1 MREIIL
7 YSVLFLNIITFL
19 LYGLDKQKARQRRW
33 RIPEKVLIGFAVIGG
48 SVGAYTGM
56 KVFRHKTQ
64 KKKFSIGVP
73 LIFLIQIGLLF
84 YFYGMK
90 Q

>member
-1 MREIIL
+1 MQEIIL
-7 YSVLFLNIITFL
+7 YSVIFLNIITFL

-33 RIPEKVLIGFAVIGG
+33 RIPERVLIGFALIGG
-48 SVGAYTGM
+48 SVGAYAGM

-90 Q
+90 R

>member
-1 MREIIL
+1 MQEIIL
-7 YSVLFLNIITFL
+7 YSVIFLNIITFL

-33 RIPEKVLIGFAVIGG
+33 RIPERVLIGFALIGG
-48 SVGAYTGM
+48 SVGAYAGM

-90 Q
+90 

>member
-1 MREIIL
+1 MQEIIL
-7 YSVLFLNIITFL
+7 YSVIFLNIITFL

-33 RIPEKVLIGFAVIGG
+33 RIPERVLIGFAMIGG
-48 SVGAYTGM
+48 SIGAYAGM

-64 KKKFSIGVP
+64 KKKFSLGVP

-90 Q
+90 R

>member
-1 MREIIL
+1 MQEIIL
-7 YSVLFLNIITFL
+7 YSVIFLNIITFL
-19 LYGLDKQKARQRRW
+19 LYGLDKQKARQRRR
-33 RIPEKVLIGFAVIGG
+33 RIPERVLIGFALIGG
-48 SVGAYTGM
+48 SVGAYAGM

-90 Q
+90 R

>member
-1 MREIIL
+1 MQEIIL
-7 YSVLFLNIITFL
+7 YSVIFLNIITFL

-33 RIPEKVLIGFAVIGG
+33 RIPERVLIGFALIGG
-48 SVGAYTGM
+48 SVGAYAGM
-56 KVFRHKTQ
+56 KIFRHKTQ

-90 Q
+90 R